1 MFGHWCRMSSRA
13 LAALGAGLVWGV
25 SGMIGADNPRKGIT
39 EMKKHLLIVLFALLF
54 VPLLSHAQG
63 LASVAGRV
71 TDPSGAAVASAEVIA
86 TQEGTGYSRT
96 AVTDAEG
103 LYVIPSL
110 QVLYQ
115 QHLQKTRRGV
125 KQGRWRF
132 FSLTNNLQ
140 LKTYNRSNPANAR

>member
-1 MFGHWCRMSSRA
+1 MSSRA

-25 SGMIGADNPRKGIT
+25 SGMIGADNPRKGII
-39 EMKKHLLIVLFALLF
+39 KKHLLIVLFALLF

-132 FSLTNNLQ
+132 FFSD
-140 LKTYNRSNPANAR
+140 